1 MIEIKNI
8 STKILIQKNTLF
20 SQIMALEKSKN
31 YEEFKNILSK
41 ILKQSNGKLDKNLY
55 DISEILLKNL
65 LKDNYSNEILK
76 EIYQN
81 SYLEK

>member
-1 MIEIKNI
+1 MNK
-8 STKILIQKNTLF
+8 
-20 SQIMALEKSKN
+20 
-31 YEEFKNILSK
+31 
-41 ILKQSNGKLDKNLY
+41 DKNLY